1 MLTFK
6 LLKVCIHRKKTL
18 LSKKLSNFF
27 WQGVGSVGVPIR
39 QNWHASVSSYLLKDQ
54 ENSTVKIHDFMEIK
68 VLGISLKG
76 RKIIPKF
83 YQTKTQ
89 SQAHPSHS
97 FWKKNQN
104 L

>member
-27 WQGVGSVGVPIR
+27 WRGWGGGVGVPIR

-54 ENSTVKIHDFMEIK
+54 ENSMVKIHDFMEIK

-83 YQTKTQ
+83 
-89 SQAHPSHS
+89 
-97 FWKKNQN
+97 
-104 L
+104 